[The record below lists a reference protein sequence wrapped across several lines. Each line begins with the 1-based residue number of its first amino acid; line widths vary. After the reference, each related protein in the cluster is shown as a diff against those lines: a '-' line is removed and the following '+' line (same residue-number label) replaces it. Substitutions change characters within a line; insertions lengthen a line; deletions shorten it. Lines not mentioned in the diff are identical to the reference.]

1 VELAFLVLTTAA
13 PTAAVHPS
21 DGELMTN
28 KTERI
33 RVLNDTLRTKRIGGR
48 IMLTSG
54 VAALPDQARQQ
65 AVCAVRDFDAF
76 TPNDDPVLFKIDYY
90 DRDLT
95 YGSPDPADP
104 QQTTRVLTIML
115 ASEY

>member
-1 VELAFLVLTTAA
+1 
-13 PTAAVHPS
+13 
-21 DGELMTN
+21 MTN

-76 TPNDDPVLFKIDYY
+76 TPNDDPLGEHDFASLAVAGERVLFKIDYY

>member
-1 VELAFLVLTTAA
+1 MTT
-13 PTAAVHPS
+13 
-21 DGELMTN
+21 

-33 RVLNDTLRTKRIGGR
+33 RVLNDALRTKRIGGR

-54 VAALPDQARQQ
+54 VAALSDQARQQ
-65 AVCAVRDFDAF
+65 VVSAVQRFNAFIPDNDPLGEHDFASLAVADQQ
-76 TPNDDPVLFKIDYY
+76 VMFKIDYY
-90 DRDLT
+90 DRNLT
-95 YGSPDPADP
+95 HGSPDPADP